1 MPVSAPTSRSSD
13 LLALLIVAS
22 LAIFAGLGNGTF
34 WEPDEPRFAEATRQM
49 FARGDFVTPYL
60 NGVPRFEKPI
70 LFYWAQAAAFTV
82 FGDNEFAARLPSA
95 VAGVGIILVLYLLG
109 VEVASRRAA
118 FVAALVMSTMFRFVT
133 FARIGLTDV
142 PVMFFIVAALYGFVR
157 SVQPASGSDHQ
168 WAPASGERRRGPA
181 SAGPSAAWA
190 LSAWAC
196 IGLGV
201 LTKGPVGLL
210 PVAIWAMYGA
220 VSRNW
225 SVFART
231 RPLTGAAIALAIVLP
246 WYVVMVLQ
254 HGRAFTD
261 FALGHEIV
269 ERMLSEKSFGAPA
282 RGFFYYFKIWPGD
295 AAPWS
300 ALFVASI
307 GWIAWRWSSL
317 DRAARQAVIF
327 AAVWFIAV
335 FLVFSLS
342 RSKVPHYVLPAYPA
356 AALLIGVF
364 VDRLADT
371 RDDALWWSVPMAV
384 IAVASLLAAA
394 ATGLFLDVLA
404 PGDTTVKWLVPGV
417 FGIGAAAIA
426 AATWRRRLVP
436 AMYALTCMLA
446 TVFGLIA
453 AFVVPRIIE
462 PFKPMPVL
470 ARQAS
475 EFSRSDAPIGL
486 LGRYGLSSLIYYS
499 RHQVVA
505 LDGDDETVMFLATHP
520 GAVCV
525 MPMSDFERLAPRL
538 RGVDRIAVAEEFNVR
553 IERLRDRQKT
563 PGRLWVLVGHPA
575 VASTRPR
582 QGSSKS

>member
-1 MPVSAPTSRSSD
+1 MPVPTARTND
-13 LLALLIVAS
+13 LVVLVIVAS
-22 LAIFAGLGNGTF
+22 LTILAGLGNGTF

-49 FARGDFVTPYL
+49 FARDDFVTPYL

-70 LFYWAQAAAFTV
+70 LFYWTQAAAFTA
-82 FGDNEFAARLPSA
+82 FGDNEFAARVPSA
-95 VAGVGIILVLYLLG
+95 IAGVGIVLILYLLG
-109 VEVASRRAA
+109 VEIAPRRAA
-118 FVAALVMSTMFRFVT
+118 FVAALVMATMFRFVT

-142 PVMFFIVAALYGFVR
+142 PVMFFVIAALYGFIRAVR
-157 SVQPASGSDHQ
+157 PLSGGDHR
-168 WAPASGERRRGPA
+168 WSPA

-196 IGLGV
+196 VGLGM

-220 VSRNW
+220 FSRDW
-225 SVFART
+225 SLFART
-231 RPLTGAAIALAIVLP
+231 RPLIGMTLALAIALP
-246 WYVVMVLQ
+246 WYVVMAVQ

-269 ERMLSEKSFGAPA
+269 ERMLSEASFGAPA

-300 ALFVASI
+300 AVFVASV

-317 DRAARQAVIF
+317 DRGARQAVMF
-327 AAVWFIAV
+327 AAVWFISV
-335 FLVFSLS
+335 FLVFSVS

-371 RDDALWWSVPMAV
+371 HHDALWWSVPMAIV
-384 IAVASLLAAA
+384 AVASILAAA
-394 ATGLFLDVLA
+394 ATALFLDVLA
-404 PGDTTVKWLVPGV
+404 PTSTMAKWLVPSV
-417 FGIGAAAIA
+417 FAIGAAAMA
-426 AATWRRRLVP
+426 ASIWKRTLVP
-436 AMYALTCMLA
+436 AVYALTGMLA
-446 TVFGLIA
+446 TVFALIGV
-453 AFVVPRIIE
+453 FVVPRIIE
-462 PFKPMPVL
+462 PFKPMPLL
-470 ARQAS
+470 AREATQ
-475 EFSRSDAPIGL
+475 FSQRDAPIGL

-499 RHQVVA
+499 RHHVVA
-505 LDGDDETVMFLATHP
+505 LDGDDQTVMFLSTHP

-553 IERLRDRQKT
+553 IERLLERRRT
-563 PGRLWVLVGHPA
+563 PGRLWVLVGHAA
-575 VASTRPR
+575 VASTPARGP
-582 QGSSKS
+582 SKS

>member
-1 MPVSAPTSRSSD
+1 VYKIFRYARNVRASVPVTGRTSRSSD
-13 LLALLIVAS
+13 IAALLIVAS

-60 NGVPRFEKPI
+60 NGAPRFEKPI
-70 LFYWAQAAAFTV
+70 LFYWAQAAAFTA
-82 FGDNEFAARLPSA
+82 FGDNELAARLPSA
-95 VAGVGIILVLYLLG
+95 LAGVGIVVVLYLLG
-109 VEVASRRAA
+109 AEIASRRAA
-118 FVAALVMSTMFRFVT
+118 FIAALVMSTMFRFVT

-142 PVMFFIVAALYGFVR
+142 PVIFFILAALYGVVR
-157 SVQPASGSDHQ
+157 SVQSASGADRR
-168 WAPASGERRRGPA
+168 WAPA
-181 SAGPSAAWA
+181 SAGPSVAWA
-190 LSAWAC
+190 LVAWAC

-210 PVAIWAMYGA
+210 PVVIWAMYTA
-220 VSRNW
+220 FSRNW

-231 RPLTGAAIALAIVLP
+231 RPLIGTAIALAIVLP
-246 WYVVMVLQ
+246 WYVVMVVQ

-269 ERMLSEKSFGAPA
+269 ERMLSEESFGAPA

-327 AAVWFIAV
+327 AAVWFISV
-335 FLVFSLS
+335 FLLFSVS

-356 AALLIGVF
+356 AALLIGLF

-371 RDDALWWSVPMAV
+371 RDDGLWWGVPMAV
-384 IAVASLLAAA
+384 IDLASMLAAA
-394 ATGLFLDVLA
+394 VTGLFLDVLA
-404 PGDTTVKWLVPGV
+404 PGDTIVKWLVPAV

-426 AATWRRRLVP
+426 AAIWKRTLVP

-446 TVFGLIA
+446 AVFGLIGE
-453 AFVVPRIIE
+453 FVVPRIIE
-462 PFKPMPVL
+462 PVTPMPLL

-475 EFSRSDAPIGL
+475 AFSQS
-486 LGRYGLSSLIYYS
+486 
-499 RHQVVA
+499 V
-505 LDGDDETVMFLATHP
+505 T
-520 GAVCV
+520 
-525 MPMSDFERLAPRL
+525 
-538 RGVDRIAVAEEFNVR
+538 
-553 IERLRDRQKT
+553 
-563 PGRLWVLVGHPA
+563 
-575 VASTRPR
+575 
-582 QGSSKS
+582 

>member
-1 MPVSAPTSRSSD
+1 VPTAPTPRTND
-13 LLALLIVAS
+13 LVVLVIVAS
-22 LAIFAGLGNGTF
+22 LAILAGLGNGTF

-70 LFYWAQAAAFTV
+70 LFYWTQAAAFTA
-82 FGDNEFAARLPSA
+82 FGDNEFSARLPSA
-95 VAGVGIILVLYLLG
+95 TAGVGIVLILYLLV
-109 VEVASRRAA
+109 VEIASRRAA
-118 FVAALVMSTMFRFVT
+118 FVAALVMATMFRFVT

-142 PVMFFIVAALYGFVR
+142 PVMFFVIAALYGFIR
-157 SVQPASGSDHQ
+157 AVQPFSGGD
-168 WAPASGERRRGPA
+168 RRWGPV
-181 SAGPSAAWA
+181 SAGPPASRASAPWAFFAWV
-190 LSAWAC
+190 C

-210 PVAIWAMYGA
+210 SVVIWVTYAA
-220 VSRNW
+220 FSRNW

-231 RPLTGAAIALAIVLP
+231 RPLIGMTLALAIVLP
-246 WYVVMVLQ
+246 WYAVMAVQ

-269 ERMLSEKSFGAPA
+269 ERMLSEESFGAPA

-317 DRAARQAVIF
+317 DREARQAAMF
-327 AAVWFIAV
+327 AAAWFISV
-335 FLVFSLS
+335 FLVFSVS

-356 AALLIGVF
+356 AALLIGLF

-371 RDDALWWSVPMAV
+371 HDDARWWGVPMAIV
-384 IAVASLLAAA
+384 AVASVLAAA
-394 ATGLFLDVLA
+394 ATAFFLDVLA
-404 PGDTTVKWLVPGV
+404 PGSTIVKWLVPSV
-417 FGIGAAAIA
+417 FAVGAAAMA
-426 AATWRRRLVP
+426 ASIRKRTLMP
-436 AMYALTCMLA
+436 AVYALTGMLA
-446 TVFGLIA
+446 TVFALIGV
-453 AFVVPRIIE
+453 FVVPRIIE
-462 PFKPMPVL
+462 PLKPMPLL
-470 ARQAS
+470 AREATQ
-475 EFSRSDAPIGL
+475 FSQRDAPIGL

-499 RHQVVA
+499 RHHVVA
-505 LDGDDETVMFLATHP
+505 LDGDDQTVMFLSTHP
-520 GAVCV
+520 DAVCV

-553 IERLRDRQKT
+553 IERLLERRRT
-563 PGRLWVLVGHPA
+563 PGRLWVLVGHAA
-575 VASTRPR
+575 VASTPAP
-582 QGSSKS
+582 GPSKS

>member
-1 MPVSAPTSRSSD
+1 VPVTRPTSRSSD
-13 LLALLIVAS
+13 IAALLIVAS

-60 NGVPRFEKPI
+60 NGAPRFEKPI
-70 LFYWAQAAAFTV
+70 LFYWAQAAAFTA
-82 FGDNEFAARLPSA
+82 FGDNELAARLPSA
-95 VAGVGIILVLYLLG
+95 LAGVGIVVVLYLLG
-109 VEVASRRAA
+109 AEIASRRAA
-118 FVAALVMSTMFRFVT
+118 FIAALVMSTMFRFVT

-142 PVMFFIVAALYGFVR
+142 PVIFFIVAALYGFVR
-157 SVQPASGSDHQ
+157 AVQPASGGDR
-168 WAPASGERRRGPA
+168 WWGPA
-181 SAGPSAAWA
+181 SAGPSAGWA
-190 LSAWAC
+190 LVAWAC

-210 PVAIWAMYGA
+210 PVAIWAIYA
-220 VSRNW
+220 TFTRNW

-231 RPLTGAAIALAIVLP
+231 RPLIGTAIALAIVLP
-246 WYVVMVLQ
+246 WYVVMVVQ

-269 ERMLSEKSFGAPA
+269 ERMLSEESFGAPA

-317 DRAARQAVIF
+317 DRAARQAIIF
-327 AAVWFIAV
+327 AAVWFITV
-335 FLVFSLS
+335 FLVFSVS

-371 RDDALWWSVPMAV
+371 RDDVLWWGVPMAV
-384 IAVASLLAAA
+384 IALTSVLAAA
-394 ATGLFLDVLA
+394 VTGLFLDVLA
-404 PGDTTVKWLVPGV
+404 PGDTIVKWLVPGV

-426 AATWRRRLVP
+426 AAIWKRTLVP

-446 TVFGLIA
+446 AVFGLIGE
-453 AFVVPRIIE
+453 FVVPRIIE
-462 PFKPMPVL
+462 PFKPMPLL

-475 EFSRSDAPIGL
+475 EFSQGDAPIGL

-499 RHQVVA
+499 RRHVVA
-505 LDGDDETVMFLATHP
+505 LDGDDETVMFLSTHP

-538 RGVDRIAVAEEFNVR
+538 LGVDRIAVAEEFNVR

-575 VASTRPR
+575 GASTPPR

>member
-1 MPVSAPTSRSSD
+1 VFRATYQHV
-13 LLALLIVAS
+13 ALIVVAS
-22 LAIFAGLGNGTF
+22 LAILAGLGNGTF

-70 LFYWAQAAAFTV
+70 LFYWTQAAASAA

-95 VAGVGIILVLYLLG
+95 LAGVGIVLVLYLLG
-109 VEVASRRAA
+109 AEVASRRAA
-118 FVAALVMSTMFRFVT
+118 LVAALVMSTMFRFVT

-142 PVMFFIVAALYGFVR
+142 PVMFFVVAALYGFIRAVYR
-157 SVQPASGSDHQ
+157 ASM
-168 WAPASGERRRGPA
+168 
-181 SAGPSAAWA
+181 AWA
-190 LSAWAC
+190 LVAWAC
-196 IGLGV
+196 IGLGM

-210 PVAIWAMYGA
+210 PLVIWGTYAA
-220 VSRNW
+220 FSRNW
-225 SVFART
+225 TVFART
-231 RPLTGAAIALAIVLP
+231 RPLIGMTLALAIVLP
-246 WYVVMVLQ
+246 WYVVMTVQ

-269 ERMLSEKSFGAPA
+269 ERMLSEESFGAPA

-300 ALFVASI
+300 VLFVASV

-317 DRAARQAVIF
+317 DRDARQAVMF
-327 AAVWFIAV
+327 TAAWFISV
-335 FLVFSLS
+335 FLVFSMS

-371 RDDALWWSVPMAV
+371 GDDALWWGVPMAV
-384 IAVASLLAAA
+384 VAVASIVAAA
-394 ATGLFLDVLA
+394 ATGLFLDVLT
-404 PGDTTVKWLVPGV
+404 PGDTVVKWLVPGV
-417 FGIGAAAIA
+417 FGIGAAAIGA
-426 AATWRRRLVP
+426 AVWKRTLVP
-436 AMYALTCMLA
+436 AVYALTGMLA
-446 TVFGLIA
+446 AVFALIGM
-453 AFVVPRIIE
+453 FVVPRIIE
-462 PFKPMPVL
+462 PFKPMPLL

-475 EFSRSDAPIGL
+475 EFSQADAPIGL

-499 RHQVVA
+499 RRHVVA
-505 LDGDDETVMFLATHP
+505 LDGDDQTITFLSTHP

-538 RGVDRIAVAEEFNVR
+538 RGFDTIAVAEEFNVR
-553 IERLRDRQKT
+553 IERLLERQRT
-563 PGRLWVLVGHPA
+563 PGRLWVLVGHPG
-575 VASTRPR
+575 VASTPR
-582 QGSSKS
+582 QTPSKS

>member
-1 MPVSAPTSRSSD
+1 MPVTGPTSRSSD
-13 LLALLIVAS
+13 IAALLIVAS

-70 LFYWAQAAAFTV
+70 LFYWTQAAAFTV

-95 VAGVGIILVLYLLG
+95 LAGVGIVLVFYLL
-109 VEVASRRAA
+109 VAEIASRRAA

-157 SVQPASGSDHQ
+157 SVQPASGVDRR
-168 WAPASGERRRGPA
+168 WGPDSGDGRWGPA
-181 SAGPSAAWA
+181 SAGPSAAWV

-196 IGLGV
+196 VGLGM

-220 VSRNW
+220 FSRDW
-225 SVFART
+225 SLFART
-231 RPLTGAAIALAIVLP
+231 RPLIGTAIALAIVLP
-246 WYVVMVLQ
+246 WYVVMVVQ

-269 ERMLSEKSFGAPA
+269 ERVLSEESFGAPA
-282 RGFFYYFKIWPGD
+282 RGFFYYFKVWPGD

-307 GWIAWRWSSL
+307 AWMAWRWSSL
-317 DRAARQAVIF
+317 DRAARQPVIF
-327 AAVWFIAV
+327 AAAWFISV

-356 AALLIGVF
+356 AALVIGVF

-371 RDDALWWSVPMAV
+371 GDDALWWGVPMAV
-384 IAVASLLAAA
+384 IALASILAAA

-404 PGDTTVKWLVPGV
+404 PGDTILKWVVPGV

-426 AATWRRRLVP
+426 AAIWKRRLVP
-436 AMYALTCMLA
+436 ATYALTCMLA
-446 TVFGLIA
+446 AVFGLIGV
-453 AFVVPRIIE
+453 FVVPRIIE
-462 PFKPMPVL
+462 PFKPMPLL
-470 ARQAS
+470 ARQAT
-475 EFSRSDAPIGL
+475 EFSQSDAPIGL

-499 RHQVVA
+499 RRHVVA
-505 LDGDDETVMFLATHP
+505 LDGDDETVMFLSTHP

-525 MPMSDFERLAPRL
+525 MPMSDFERLSPRL

>member
-1 MPVSAPTSRSSD
+1 VPTVPTSRTND
-13 LLALLIVAS
+13 LVTLVIVAS
-22 LAIFAGLGNGTF
+22 LAILAGLGNGTF

-70 LFYWAQAAAFTV
+70 LFYWAQATAFTA

-95 VAGVGIILVLYLLG
+95 IAGVGIVLVLYLLV
-109 VEVASRRAA
+109 VEIASRRAA
-118 FVAALVMSTMFRFVT
+118 FVAALVMATMFRFVT

-142 PVMFFIVAALYGFVR
+142 PVMFFVVAALYGFIR
-157 SVQPASGSDHQ
+157 AVQPSCGGD
-168 WAPASGERRRGPA
+168 RRRGPA
-181 SAGPSAAWA
+181 SAVPPASRTSAAWA
-190 LSAWAC
+190 FCAWVC
-196 IGLGV
+196 IGFGV

-210 PVAIWAMYGA
+210 SVVIWAMYA
-220 VSRNW
+220 AFRRNW

-231 RPLTGAAIALAIVLP
+231 RPLIGMTLALAIALP
-246 WYVVMVLQ
+246 WYVVMAVQ

-269 ERMLSEKSFGAPA
+269 ERMLSEESFGAPA

-307 GWIAWRWSSL
+307 GWTAWRWSSL
-317 DRAARQAVIF
+317 DRGARQAVMF
-327 AAVWFIAV
+327 AAAWFISV
-335 FLVFSLS
+335 FLVFSVS

-371 RDDALWWSVPMAV
+371 RDDTLWWGVPMAV
-384 IAVASLLAAA
+384 VAVASILAAA
-394 ATGLFLDVLA
+394 ATALFLNVLT
-404 PGDTTVKWLVPGV
+404 PGDSIVKWLVPGV
-417 FGIGAAAIA
+417 FTIGAAAMA
-426 AATWRRRLVP
+426 AGIWKRALVP
-436 AMYALTCMLA
+436 AVYALTSMLA
-446 TVFGLIA
+446 AVFALAGV
-453 AFVVPRIIE
+453 FVVPRIIE
-462 PFKPMPVL
+462 PFKPMPLL

-475 EFSRSDAPIGL
+475 EFSRTDEAIGL

-499 RHQVVA
+499 RHHVVA
-505 LDGDDETVMFLATHP
+505 LDGDDQTVMFLSTHP

-553 IERLRDRQKT
+553 IERLLERQRT
-563 PGRLWVLVGHPA
+563 PGRVWVLVGHPG
-575 VASTRPR
+575 VASTPR